1 MTFKQ
6 MLCCCSILAGASVML
21 AAPAR
26 AQSGETQSG
35 EAAAAPRQEA
45 QPAAVGRW
53 TIAVPGGGAI
63 WATEDPTLG
72 QPSLNVSAPSE
83 VAFSEGRIAEP
94 VRFYAYNN
102 YSAFIERAEVLIYRA
117 IDADLITPIA
127 VVPLPL
133 GAVSE
138 MEWDGALPADLSLR
152 AGDEL
157 IYIVRA
163 HGADG
168 VYDETFPRRLQL
180 VTPEQAERRSRL
192 LRAGTERRFGEAFS
206 VDEALRRSLLDQVF
220 GENALRL
227 QNIPVTGSKVRI
239 QGRGL
244 PETFSVRINGRDHP
258 IDLERKFVA
267 EYLVPIGPNDFTL
280 EMSGPDMAPRRE
292 TLHIDVSG
300 RYNFLVGIADL
311 TVSQN
316 SVSGSTGPL
325 TADDRLDEDFL
336 IEGRL
341 AFYLKSKLQ
350 GRYLLTAQADTQER
364 ELDRLFD
371 GFFDADPRDVFRRL
385 DPDLYYPTYG
395 DDSTTYRDVDTQGRL
410 YARLD
415 WDKNQLLFG
424 NFETGIGGTE
434 YGRYSR
440 SLYGGAADLRSREVT
455 ILGEPVSQLRAFA
468 SSAQTAPGHSEFLG
482 TGASLYFLR
491 QTDILP
497 GSDRVVIEVRDP
509 TTGRVERRTPLL
521 PGADYELDDLQ
532 GRILLT
538 RPLTPTT
545 REGVPGLIT
554 DTPLAGF
561 LQVLVVDY
569 EYVPTGFDPD
579 TTAAGLRGKHW
590 FGEHLG
596 VGLTYV
602 DEGRAGDDYSLMG
615 ADVTLQAG
623 RGTYLK
629 VEHTRTENAGVPVF
643 YSDNGGLTFT
653 QPGANLGSREGSATA
668 VEGRVNLQDLG
679 LTRDA
684 WAAGAWWR
692 DVDGG
697 FSTARS
703 DIGEPVQ
710 EYGAEVVG
718 EFGPTVS
725 LYGRYSHAERGDEA
739 LTQAQVT
746 GEWRFRE
753 TASVGAEV
761 RHVDEQRGGGRGRG
775 ALAAL
780 RYTQQVTP
788 SLELYGQGQLTLD
801 DDGGAYARNDAVT
814 VGGTYLYGD
823 QSSLGAE
830 LTAGDRGN
838 AARLTA
844 EHRLDP
850 DHTVYASYTASTD
863 RTDYDPLFST
873 RADDGWV
880 VGQRWRLTDRTSLFN
895 ESQYLKTPFEA
906 GLAHTFGLDFYPS
919 QGWNLG
925 FTVTHADLD
934 RNLGGGLFGQVERR
948 AFSVSGGLTSRD
960 TQWQSKLE
968 WREDGGL
975 EDRTQWVTTNRIV
988 HRINESLRLAGRLN
1002 YSDTED
1008 RLQPEAGARFLES
1021 NIGFAYR
1028 PWNSTRWALFGRHTY
1043 LYDVSALSQ
1052 TGDGVALYDQRT
1064 QVLSF
1069 EGIYNPD
1076 TTWEFAGKV
1085 ARREGEVRF
1094 GRMTGQWADS
1104 GATFLA
1110 VQTRLE
1116 VRDGWHALA
1125 EYRYLGVDDG
1135 GARRGVLIG
1144 VDRDIGDHLRIG
1156 VGYNFTEFSDDLT
1169 DFDYDHRGLF
1179 LNVVGMF

>member
-1 MTFKQ
+1 
-6 MLCCCSILAGASVML
+6 MLRCCSALAGASVL
-21 AAPAR
+21 LTVPAQARAADPAALPAAPA
-26 AQSGETQSG
+26 AQ
-35 EAAAAPRQEA
+35 PEA

-53 TIAVPGGGAI
+53 TIATPGGGAI

-72 QPSLNVSAPSE
+72 RPSFNVSAPSE
-83 VAFSEGRIAEP
+83 VAFSGGRITEP

-102 YSAFIERAEVLIYRA
+102 YSAFIERSEVLVYRA
-117 IDADLITPIA
+117 IDADLVTPVA
-127 VVPLPL
+127 VIPLPS

-138 MEWDGALPADLSLR
+138 TEWDGALPGDLALR

-163 HGADG
+163 HGANG

-192 LRAGTERRFGEAFS
+192 LRTTTERRFGETFS
-206 VDEALRRSLLDQVF
+206 VDEALRRSQLDQVF

-227 QNIPVTGSKVRI
+227 QNIPVHGSKVRI
-239 QGRGL
+239 QGRNL
-244 PETFSVRINGRDHP
+244 PDAFSVRINGRDHP

-267 EYLVPIGPNDFTL
+267 EYLVPIGSHDFVL
-280 EMSGPDMAPRRE
+280 EMSGADAPPRVE
-292 TLHIDVSG
+292 TLHVDVSG
-300 RYNFLVGIADL
+300 RYNFMIGIADL
-311 TVSQN
+311 TVSKN
-316 SVSGSTGPL
+316 KVSGSTGPL
-325 TADDRLDEDFL
+325 AADDRLSQDDFL

-350 GRYLLTAQADTQER
+350 GRYLLTAQADTR
-364 ELDRLFD
+364 EHELKRLFD

-395 DDSTTYRDVDTQGRL
+395 DDSTAYRDVDTQGRL
-410 YARLD
+410 YGRLD

-440 SLYGGAADLRSREVT
+440 SLYGGAADLRSRET
-455 ILGEPVSQLRAFA
+455 TALGDPVSQLRAFA
-468 SSAQTAPGHSEFLG
+468 SKAQTAPGHSEFLG

-497 GSDRVVIEVRDP
+497 GSDRVVVEVRDP

-545 REGVPGLIT
+545 RDGVPGLIT

-561 LQVLVVDY
+561 VQVLVVDY
-569 EYVPTGFDPD
+569 EYVPTGLDPD

-602 DEGRAGDDYSLMG
+602 DEARAGDDYSMLG

-629 VEHTRTENAGVPVF
+629 IEHTRTENAGVPVF
-643 YSDNGGLTFT
+643 YSDNGGLSFT
-653 QPGANLGSREGSATA
+653 QPGANIGSREGSATA
-668 VEGRVNLQDLG
+668 IEGRINLKDLG
-679 LTRDA
+679 VTRDA

-703 DIGEPVQ
+703 DTGEPIQ

-725 LYGRYSHAERGDEA
+725 LYSRYSHAERGDEA

-753 TASVGAEV
+753 TASVGAEL
-761 RHVDEQRGGGRGRG
+761 RHVDEQRSGGRGRG

-788 SLELYGQGQLTLD
+788 ALELYGQGQLTLD

-838 AARLTA
+838 AARVTA
-844 EHRLDP
+844 EHRLNP
-850 DHTVYASYTASTD
+850 DHSLYARYTTSTD

-906 GLAHTFGLDFYPS
+906 GLAHTFGLDFYPA

-925 FTVTHADLD
+925 FTLTHADLD
-934 RNLGGGLFGQVERR
+934 RHQGDGFYGQVERR
-948 AFSVSGGLTSRD
+948 AVSVSGGLTSRD

-968 WREDGGL
+968 WREDDGL
-975 EDRTQWVTTNRIV
+975 EDRTQWVTTNRVV
-988 HRINESLRLAGRLN
+988 HKVNESLRLAGRLN
-1002 YSDTED
+1002 YSDTKD
-1008 RLQPEAGARFLES
+1008 RLQPNAGARFLES
-1021 NIGFAYR
+1021 NLGFAYR
-1028 PWNSTRWALFGRHTY
+1028 PWDSTRWALFGKHTY

-1052 TGDGVALYDQRT
+1052 VGNGMAFYDQRT

-1076 TTWEFAGKV
+1076 ATWEFAAKV

-1104 GATFLA
+1104 ATTFLA
-1110 VQTRLE
+1110 FQTRLE
-1116 VRDGWHALA
+1116 VRDRWHALA
-1125 EYRYLGVDDG
+1125 EYRYLSVDDG
-1135 GARRGVLIG
+1135 GTRQGFLIG
-1144 VDRDIGDHLRIG
+1144 VDRDLNDHLRIG
-1156 VGYNFTEFSDDLT
+1156 LGYNFTEFSDDLT

-1179 LNVVGMF
+1179 LNVVGVF

>member
-1 MTFKQ
+1 
-6 MLCCCSILAGASVML
+6 MLCCCSILAGVSATATARAEETS
-21 AAPAR
+21 AAP
-26 AQSGETQSG
+26 T
-35 EAAAAPRQEA
+35 PQEA

-83 VAFSEGRIAEP
+83 VAFAGGRITEP
-94 VRFYAYNN
+94 VRFYGYNN
-102 YSAFIERAEVLIYRA
+102 YSAFIERSEVLVYRA
-117 IDADLITPIA
+117 VDADLVTPIA
-127 VVPLPL
+127 TVPLPS

-138 MEWDGALPADLSLR
+138 MEWDGALPADLALR

-157 IYIVRA
+157 IYVVRA
-163 HGADG
+163 YGANG

-192 LRAGTERRFGEAFS
+192 LRTTTERKFGEAFT
-206 VDEALRRSLLDQVF
+206 VDEALRRSQLDQVF
-220 GENALRL
+220 GENALGL
-227 QNIPVTGSKVRI
+227 QNIPVHGSKVRI

-244 PETFSVRINGRDHP
+244 PDAFSVRINGRDHP

-267 EYLVPIGPNDFTL
+267 EYLVPVGPHDFTL
-280 EMSGPDMAPRRE
+280 EMTGPDMPPRRE

-300 RYNFLVGIADL
+300 KYTFLVGIADL
-311 TVSQN
+311 TVSKN
-316 SVSGSTGPL
+316 SISGSTGPL
-325 TADDRLDEDFL
+325 STDDRLKDDDFL

-341 AFYLKSKLQ
+341 AFYLKSKLK

-364 ELDRLFD
+364 ELDKLFD

-410 YARLD
+410 YGRLD

-424 NFETGIGGTE
+424 NFETRIGGTE

-440 SLYGGAADLRSREVT
+440 SLYGGAGDLRSREVT
-455 ILGEPVSQLRAFA
+455 ALGEPVSQLRAFA
-468 SSAQTAPGHSEFLG
+468 SKAQTAPGHSEFLG

-497 GSDRVVIEVRDP
+497 GSDKVMIEVRDP

-538 RPLTPTT
+538 KPLTPTT

-554 DTPLAGF
+554 DAPLAGF

-579 TTAAGLRGKHW
+579 TTAVGLRGKHW
-590 FGEHLG
+590 FGEHVG

-602 DEGRAGDDYSLMG
+602 NEGRAGDDYNLMG
-615 ADVTLQAG
+615 ADITLQAG
-623 RGTYLK
+623 RGTYFK
-629 VEHTRTENAGVPVF
+629 IEHTRTENAGVPVF

-653 QPGANLGSREGSATA
+653 QPGANLGARDGTATA
-668 VEGRVNLQDLG
+668 VEARVNLKDLG
-679 LTRDA
+679 VTQDN

-692 DVDGG
+692 NVDGG
-697 FSTARS
+697 FSVARS
-703 DIGEPVQ
+703 DTGEPVE

-718 EFGPTVS
+718 EFGPAIS
-725 LYGRYSHAERGDEA
+725 LYARYSHAERGDEA
-739 LTQAQVT
+739 LTQAQIT

-753 TASVGAEV
+753 TASVGAEI
-761 RHVDEQRGGGRGRG
+761 RHVDEQRTLGRGRG
-775 ALAAL
+775 TLAAM

-788 SLELYGQGQLTLD
+788 SLELYGQGQVTLD

-823 QSSLGAE
+823 QSSVGAE

-838 AARLTA
+838 AARITA
-844 EHRLDP
+844 EHRLNP
-850 DHTVYASYTASTD
+850 DHTVYATYTTSTD

-880 VGQRWRLTDRTSLFN
+880 VGQRWRLSNRTSLFN
-895 ESQYLKTPFEA
+895 ESQYLKTPSEA

-925 FTVTHADLD
+925 FTVTHADLE
-934 RNLGGGLFGQVERR
+934 RHQGGGLFGQVERQ
-948 AFSVSGGLTSRD
+948 AISISGGLTTRE

-968 WREDGGL
+968 WREDSGL
-975 EDRTQWVTTNRIV
+975 EDRTQWVTTNRIMLRV
-988 HRINESLRLAGRLN
+988 SESLRLAGRLN
-1002 YSDTED
+1002 YSETKD
-1008 RLQPEAGARFLES
+1008 RLKADAGARFLES
-1021 NIGFAYR
+1021 NLGFAYR
-1028 PWNSTRWALFGRHTY
+1028 PWNSTRWALFGKHTY

-1052 TGDGVALYDQRT
+1052 VGNGVALYDQRT
-1064 QVLSF
+1064 QVLSL

-1076 TTWEFAGKV
+1076 PTWEFAGKV

-1110 VQTRLE
+1110 GQVRLE
-1116 VRDGWHALA
+1116 IGGRWHALA

-1135 GARRGVLIG
+1135 GTRQGVLIG

-1156 VGYNFTEFSDDLT
+1156 IGYNFTEFSDDLT

-1179 LNVVGMF
+1179 LNVVGRF